1 MLKKKITNLL
11 IGSNNQGKI
20 DEFRELLPKSVKL
33 YSAKSYKIRSPSEN
47 RKTFKGN
54 SLLKAKYFSKKT
66 NKICLADDSGLQIDL
81 LDKKPGIFSARWAGN
96 KNNFNLAIRKIFNHL
111 NRKDKK
117 WKKKIIKARFIC
129 ALTIYWPHGK
139 FITSVGKIEG
149 RISNSKKGKFG
160 FGYDPIF
167 IPNESELTFGQISR
181 LEKAKIDH
189 RMQAYKNIKK
199 FF

>member
-1 MLKKKITNLL
+1 M
-11 IGSNNQGKI
+11 
-20 DEFRELLPKSVKL
+20 PKSVKL